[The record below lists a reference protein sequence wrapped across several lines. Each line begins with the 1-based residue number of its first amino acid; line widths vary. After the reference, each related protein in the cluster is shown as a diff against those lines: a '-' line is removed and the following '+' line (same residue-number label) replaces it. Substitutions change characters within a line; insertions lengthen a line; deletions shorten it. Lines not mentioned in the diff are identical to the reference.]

1 MTKQDEFTKAR
12 KKTARMIRRAGI
24 RISEKEANIIQ
35 VIDFGLGK
43 LHQEG
48 LQVLTLFL
56 SDRIEVRVL
65 VLLPNQIY
73 PEHWHPMA
81 DSISGKEETIRVI
94 DGNVKLYLP
103 GESKGKAPFI
113 PAGKERWYTSLAGN
127 ILNPGDQM
135 TIAPG
140 VKYWMQAEPS
150 GSVMYSFSAA
160 APGILDQFSDPNIEA
175 GC

>member
-1 MTKQDEFTKAR
+1 MTQQDEFTKVR

-35 VIDFGLGK
+35 VTDFGLGN

-48 LQVLTLFL
+48 LQVLTLFS

-73 PEHWHPMA
+73 PEHWHPIS
-81 DSISGKEETIRVI
+81 DLISGKEETIRVI

-103 GESKGKAPFI
+103 GEPKGNAPFI
-113 PAGKERWYTSLAGN
+113 PSGKERWYTSLAE
-127 ILNPGDQM
+127 IFLNPGDQT

-140 VKYWMQAEPS
+140 VKYWMKAEPS

-160 APGILDQFSDPNIEA
+160 APGIPDKFSDPNIES
-175 GC
+175 GS